1 MKFSTAKLTLFPKNR
16 ARSRKFP
23 EKDTKGIEFF
33 INFALST
40 LHPTSLKFMEE
51 KKITIFDVAA
61 RAGVSKGTVDR
72 VLHNRGEV
80 SRKSAEK
87 VRKAIEELNYEPNL
101 YASLLASKKSRM
113 IACLLP
119 ESEAGEYWEKVRNGF
134 LAGGAEVAGLNIV
147 TRLFSYD
154 QYDPSSF
161 DRACENLLA
170 AAPAGV
176 VLPPLFKNGTMSLAS
191 KLKAMDIP
199 YVYVDTKLED
209 GDYFAYFGMPM
220 YQSGYLCA
228 ALLTE
233 RLEPE
238 EVKDVVVVRIIRD
251 KSRQSDPTVS
261 RREGFTDYILDHF
274 PDCSIS
280 NIFIDPSR
288 PESISKALK
297 ELTPE
302 RKLVV
307 MFNSRIHLIADFLRR
322 NPSPG
327 RRVIG
332 FDNLDRNM
340 DALRDG
346 LVTLLIAQHTERQ
359 SHNAVLTLS
368 DYILVGKKPL
378 NRDNYVHMDILS
390 RLNID
395 NY

>member
-1 MKFSTAKLTLFPKNR
+1 
-16 ARSRKFP
+16 
-23 EKDTKGIEFF
+23 
-33 INFALST
+33 
-40 LHPTSLKFMEE
+40 
-51 KKITIFDVAA
+51 
-61 RAGVSKGTVDR
+61 
-72 VLHNRGEV
+72 
-80 SRKSAEK
+80 
-87 VRKAIEELNYEPNL
+87 
-101 YASLLASKKSRM
+101 
-113 IACLLP
+113 
-119 ESEAGEYWEKVRNGF
+119 
-134 LAGGAEVAGLNIV
+134 
-147 TRLFSYD
+147 
-154 QYDPSSF
+154 
-161 DRACENLLA
+161 
-170 AAPAGV
+170 
-176 VLPPLFKNGTMSLAS
+176 
-191 KLKAMDIP
+191 
-199 YVYVDTKLED
+199 
-209 GDYFAYFGMPM
+209 MPM

>member
-1 MKFSTAKLTLFPKNR
+1 
-16 ARSRKFP
+16 
-23 EKDTKGIEFF
+23 
-33 INFALST
+33 
-40 LHPTSLKFMEE
+40 MELME
-51 KKITIFDVAA
+51 DRKITIFDVAA

-87 VRKAIEELNYEPNL
+87 VRRAIEELNYEPNL
-101 YASLLASKKSRM
+101 YASLLASKKSRV

-119 ESEAGEYWEKVRNGF
+119 ESEPGEYWEKVRDGF
-134 LAGGAEVAGLNIV
+134 LSGGEQVAGLSIV
-147 TRLFSYD
+147 TKLFTYD

-161 DRACENLLA
+161 DRACEKLLSA
-170 AAPAGV
+170 HPDGV

-191 KLKAMDIP
+191 RLKSLDIP

-233 RLEPE
+233 RLDPE
-238 EVKDVVVVRIIRD
+238 EVKDIVVVHILRD

-274 PDCSIS
+274 PDCTIS

-288 PESISKALK
+288 PESIDKSLG
-297 ELTPE
+297 ELTAE

-307 MFNSRIHLIADFLRR
+307 MFNSRIHLIADYLRR

-332 FDNLDRNM
+332 FDNLDRNIEI
-340 DALRDG
+340 LRDG

-368 DYILVGKKPL
+368 DYILVGKKPIS
-378 NRDNYVHMDILS
+378 RDNYVHMDILT